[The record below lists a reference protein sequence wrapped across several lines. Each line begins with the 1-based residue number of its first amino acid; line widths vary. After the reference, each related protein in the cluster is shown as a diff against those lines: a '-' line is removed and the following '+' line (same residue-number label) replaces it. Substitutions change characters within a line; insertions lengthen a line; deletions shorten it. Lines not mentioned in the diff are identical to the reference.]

1 MVKNYT
7 VACHDLFHSE
17 LGFWILMLFFTIVK
31 VFIFSFTGVCLT
43 VIAYIPYWVNVR
55 NLAFLPLNCPVV
67 MIFFILWFVLDS
79 TKRCNLLCV
88 SLYEV
93 STTKKS

>member
-1 MVKNYT
+1 MVNNYT

-17 LGFWILMLFFTIVK
+17 LGFWILMLFFTIAK

-55 NLAFLPLNCPVV
+55 YLAFLPLNCPIVL
-67 MIFFILWFVLDS
+67 IFYILWLGLGL
-79 TKRCNLLCV
+79 N
-88 SLYEV
+88 
-93 STTKKS
+93 KKV